1 MPDTKA
7 PHIPHGLFVLG
18 LFVLIALALT
28 GCASQGVV
36 RLSSATSQRAFEAR
50 LPTRVFARQDA
61 NSIDIYMT
69 DLPIER
75 WHPDTSLAGVSASL
89 VHIHQFIAPKPGETP
104 ISNNASNATVRY
116 ILIAP
121 TGVGIYAGGGFLR
134 ASGDTT
140 LHATLVGSTLNL
152 VHHSAG
158 FSDALGPSTLTATV
172 DATGDDRTIAALQ
185 ARVQAIVQSLASAP

>member
-1 MPDTKA
+1 MPDTKTS
-7 PHIPHGLFVLG
+7 HIPHGLFVLG
-18 LFVLIALALT
+18 LFALIPVAFS
-28 GCASQGVV
+28 GCASQGTV

-61 NSIDIYMT
+61 NAIDIYMT

-121 TGVGIYAGGGFLR
+121 TGIGIYAGGGFLR

-140 LHATLVGSTLNL
+140 LHATLVGSTVNL
-152 VHHSAG
+152 VHHSPG
-158 FSDALGPSTLTATV
+158 FTDALGPSTLAATV
-172 DATGDDRTIAALQ
+172 NATGDDRAIAALQ
-185 ARVQAIVQSLASAP
+185 ARVQTIVQSLAGKP